1 MMLTRICLA
10 LAIFTLSVATAQA
23 VAILDQEYDFQSSV
37 ANSTNGNVGEIGQTF
52 TVGIAGTL
60 DHIEV
65 LMFRLGGIFDP
76 TGDPILSVYATSA
89 GLPTGAPLATAT
101 VPEANVPFTTA
112 AFVSFDVNS
121 AAIPVGLGDVLAFAI
136 STTSEVGPYFLLT
149 HGDTGQPEDYAAG
162 TVVSR
167 FLPAGPWSALT
178 QDHGFRTY
186 VVPVPEPQS
195 LVLLGLGLAAVVAM
209 RRRRR

>member
-1 MMLTRICLA
+1 MMLTRLCLA
-10 LAIFTLSVATAQA
+10 VAIFTLSVATAQA
-23 VAILDQEYDFQSSV
+23 VAILDQEHNFQSSL

-76 TGDPILSVYATSA
+76 TGDPILSVYATAA
-89 GLPTGAPLATAT
+89 GLPTGAPLATST
-101 VPEANVPFTTA
+101 VPEAIVPFSTA
-112 AFVSFDVNS
+112 AFVSFDVSS
-121 AAIPVGLGDVLAFAI
+121 AAIPVGLGDLLAFAI

-149 HGDTGQPEDYAAG
+149 RGDTGQPEDYAAG

-167 FLPAGPWSALT
+167 FPPGPWSALT

-195 LVLLGLGLAAVVAM
+195 VVLLGLGLAAVVAM